1 MPKYTENL
9 NLFKYDT
16 ENDGKSTF
24 NVDLALND
32 NFDKIDSKMLE
43 IMTQQANIDLSNL
56 STTGNSK
63 LNAKANIDLSNLS
76 TTGEKRFEDINTQIA
91 KTVLQSDLYDSNGHI
106 KIDKILK
113 EKYSNGSSWYRVY
126 SDGWIEQGGKYT
138 TSYKRDI
145 NVVIT
150 FAKSFANSVHC
161 LRLQS
166 MDTIT
171 SDYAE
176 VASSGVTSITLKN
189 FRGRVYGH
197 SDKDTPYGFYWYA
210 CGY

>member
-1 MPKYTENL
+1 MPNYTENL

-32 NFDKIDSKMLE
+32 NFDKIDSKMFE

-63 LNAKANIDLSNLS
+63 LNSKANIDLSNLS

-91 KTVLQSDLYDSNGHI
+91 KTVLRSDLYDSNGHI
-106 KIDKILK
+106 KIDKMSFPCIK
-113 EKYSNGSSWYRVY
+113 EKYVNGTSWYRVW
-126 SDGWIEQGGKYT
+126 SDGFIQQGGVYSFTAT
-138 TSYKRDI
+138 TEATTQLIKPFSNTNYMLFAQPINLQMQVYADGTQFVYSKTTTNFKHKSYKAG
-145 NVVIT
+145 N
-150 FAKSFANSVHC
+150 AN
-161 LRLQS
+161 
-166 MDTIT
+166 
-171 SDYAE
+171 
-176 VASSGVTSITLKN
+176 
-189 FRGRVYGH
+189 
-197 SDKDTPYGFYWYA
+197 WYA